1 MVRLQKD
8 FGAELN
14 LGKEQKVEERRI
26 KWTTY
31 DNLNTWGESAKEI
44 LIELGFG
51 HQSNP
56 DDNIQ
61 G

>member
-31 DNLNTWGESAKEI
+31 DNLNT
-44 LIELGFG
+44 
-51 HQSNP
+51 
-56 DDNIQ
+56 
-61 G
+61 